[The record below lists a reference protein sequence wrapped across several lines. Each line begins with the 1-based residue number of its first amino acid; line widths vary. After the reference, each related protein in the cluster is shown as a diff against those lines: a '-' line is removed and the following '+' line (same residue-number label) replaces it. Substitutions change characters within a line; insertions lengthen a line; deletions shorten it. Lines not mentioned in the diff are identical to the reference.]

1 MKMFEKKEKKTKIS
15 GKRPLALARSVDGAV
30 REASLLPRCPRGPLA
45 RFRVSP
51 SVSDSPPV
59 LRPLAVPVRSARLS
73 MAASQTA
80 AVHESLLACL
90 TRGPTVVDIF
100 KGARGTPV
108 ARDQRQSR
116 ASKGRWRTC
125 GAWLRAGSRFLRS
138 PVCQRGGGHRRTAL
152 RRGQEAGGPGECG
165 EKRSKSA
172 GKIGTGEGPDPS
184 ALIGETRPAPV
195 PFRCICVARRC
206 CTLRSAV
213 AEEIRGSWSWAGQPR
228 AAMTSRCE
236 MSRACLRVYLQQQ
249 EAKIWVF
256 GVCLPTR
263 SLPAPR

>member
-1 MKMFEKKEKKTKIS
+1 M
-15 GKRPLALARSVDGAV
+15 
-30 REASLLPRCPRGPLA
+30 PRCPRGPLA

-100 KGARGTPV
+100 KGARGTLV

-152 RRGQEAGGPGECG
+152 RRGQEAGGPGVPGKSG

-172 GKIGTGEGPDPS
+172 GKIGAGCDATRGRTDGRGPRPERIDWRDPPGARPVS
-184 ALIGETRPAPV
+184 LHLRRTSLLHAALCGCGGNSWLVVVGRATPCGHDIPLRN
-195 PFRCICVARRC
+195 VA
-206 CTLRSAV
+206 
-213 AEEIRGSWSWAGQPR
+213 
-228 AAMTSRCE
+228 
-236 MSRACLRVYLQQQ
+236 
-249 EAKIWVF
+249 
-256 GVCLPTR
+256 
-263 SLPAPR
+263 SLPACLPAARSQDLGLRRLPANAEPASTTLI

>member
-1 MKMFEKKEKKTKIS
+1 
-15 GKRPLALARSVDGAV
+15 
-30 REASLLPRCPRGPLA
+30 
-45 RFRVSP
+45 
-51 SVSDSPPV
+51 
-59 LRPLAVPVRSARLS
+59 
-73 MAASQTA
+73 MAASQSA

-100 KGARGTPV
+100 KGARGTLV

-116 ASKGRWRTC
+116 ASRGRWRTC

-152 RRGQEAGGPGECG
+152 RRGQEAGGPGVPG
-165 EKRSKSA
+165 KSVQRAQEKSGRGA
-172 GKIGTGEGPDPS
+172 TRREDGQTGEGPDPS

-213 AEEIRGSWSWAGQPR
+213 AEEIRGSWSWSWAGQPR

-236 MSRACLRVYLQQQ
+236 MSRACLRVYLQQ

-263 SLPAPR
+263 SLPARR

>member
-1 MKMFEKKEKKTKIS
+1 MYAYIKFYFCMPLVKQTKHCKKKTQTCYQS
-15 GKRPLALARSVDGAV
+15 
-30 REASLLPRCPRGPLA
+30 
-45 RFRVSP
+45 
-51 SVSDSPPV
+51 PV

-100 KGARGTPV
+100 KGARGTLV

-116 ASKGRWRTC
+116 ASRGRWRTC

-138 PVCQRGGGHRRTAL
+138 PVCQRGGGHRHCEEDKRLA
-152 RRGQEAGGPGECG
+152 GPGCPG
-165 EKRSKSA
+165 KA
-172 GKIGTGEGPDPS
+172 GKSVQRAQEKSGRGATRREDGQTGEGPDPS

-236 MSRACLRVYLQQQ
+236 MSRACLRVYLQQ
-249 EAKIWVF
+249 EANAESVQ
-256 GVCLPTR
+256 
-263 SLPAPR
+263 PR

>member
-1 MKMFEKKEKKTKIS
+1 MFRKKGKKPKNS
-15 GKRPLALARSVDGAV
+15 GKRPLALARCVDGAV

-80 AVHESLLACL
+80 AVHELLLACL

-100 KGARGTPV
+100 KGARGTLV

-116 ASKGRWRTC
+116 ASKGRWRTS

-138 PVCQRGGGHRRTAL
+138 PVCQRGGGHRHCEEDKRLA
-152 RRGQEAGGPGECG
+152 GPGCP
-165 EKRSKSA
+165 
-172 GKIGTGEGPDPS
+172 GKAFKERRKNRGGVLRD
-184 ALIGETRPAPV
+184 
-195 PFRCICVARRC
+195 ARTDR
-206 CTLRSAV
+206 
-213 AEEIRGSWSWAGQPR
+213 R
-228 AAMTSRCE
+228 A
-236 MSRACLRVYLQQQ
+236 RA
-249 EAKIWVF
+249 
-256 GVCLPTR
+256 PTR
-263 SLPAPR
+263 AH